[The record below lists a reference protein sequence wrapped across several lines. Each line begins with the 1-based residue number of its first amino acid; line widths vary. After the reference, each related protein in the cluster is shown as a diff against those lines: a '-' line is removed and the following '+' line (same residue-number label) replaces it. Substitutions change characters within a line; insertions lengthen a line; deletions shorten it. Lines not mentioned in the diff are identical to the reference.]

1 MAIVE
6 FNKTATDIISSG
18 VVRPYEI
25 RVNGK
30 VVLLANG
37 QKRLFSSRH
46 AAQVVADAMN
56 GVR

>member
-18 VVRPYEI
+18 VVKPYEI
-25 RVNGK
+25 QVNGK
-30 VVLLANG
+30 AVVLSNG

-56 GVR
+56 GIR

>member
-30 VVLLANG
+30 PVLLPNG

-46 AAQVVADAMN
+46 AAQVVADALN
-56 GVR
+56 GIR